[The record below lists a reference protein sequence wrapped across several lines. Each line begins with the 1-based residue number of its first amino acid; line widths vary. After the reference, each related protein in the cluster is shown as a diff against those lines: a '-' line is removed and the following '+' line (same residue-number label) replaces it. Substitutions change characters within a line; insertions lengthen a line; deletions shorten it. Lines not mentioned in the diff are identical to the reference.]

1 MIINTE
7 NSIHNFNERTGAST
21 IVANI
26 IKYFA
31 LILGAAAA
39 IVPALVVLLAS
50 LKTKEAFR
58 DTEVLDIP
66 GLSGLTLNNYYTAF
80 VDGKMLRAFGNTLI
94 ILVASLLVAI
104 ILGSMV
110 AYVLSRFHFKGK
122 KLIIILFLFA
132 TFIPGVTT
140 QVATF
145 RIISALGVF
154 NTRWSAILLYMG
166 TDIVSVYV
174 FLQALK
180 GVPKSLDEAAIVEGA
195 SYFRIYTSVILP
207 MLRPAIATVVII
219 KGVAIYNDFYIPF
232 LYMPKSELSVVSTVL
247 FKFMGPYGGRWEL
260 VCACVIIT
268 IIPTILVFI
277 ALQRQ
282 IYNGFAA
289 GSVKM

>member
-1 MIINTE
+1 MIVNTE
-7 NSIHNFNERTGAST
+7 NSIRDFRKRTGVSES
-21 IVANI
+21 VAKI
-26 IKYFA
+26 MKYA
-31 LILGAAAA
+31 VLILGAACA
-39 IVPALVVLLAS
+39 IVPALVVVLAS
-50 LKTKEAFR
+50 LKTQEAFR
-58 DTEVLDIP
+58 TTEVLEIP
-66 GLSGLTLNNYYTAF
+66 GFSELTLKNYYTAF
-80 VDGKMLRAFGNTLI
+80 VDGNMLRAFGNTLI
-94 ILVASLLVAI
+94 ILVVSLTVAI

-110 AYVLSRFHFKGK
+110 AYVLSRFDFKGK
-122 KLIIILFLFA
+122 KLIVILFLFA

-145 RIISALGVF
+145 RIISGLGVF
-154 NTRWSAILLYMG
+154 NTRWAAIFLYMG
-166 TDIVSVYV
+166 TDIVSVYI

-195 SYFRIYTSVILP
+195 SYFRIYRSVILP
-207 MLRPAIATVVII
+207 MLRPAIATVIII

-247 FKFMGPYGGRWEL
+247 YKFMGPYGGRWEL

-268 IIPTILVFI
+268 IIPTVLVFI
-277 ALQRQ
+277 ALQKQ